1 MPIQI
6 LMPALSPTMEEGTL
20 AKWLVK
26 EGDEI
31 NAGDVIAEIETD
43 KATMEVEAVEEGV
56 LGKILVPGGS
66 ENVAINTVIALI
78 LEEGEDAGAL
88 EGADVSA
95 PTPQNPTSSP
105 SFEASPGSGPGGT
118 PQDKDEGGAGSIPV
132 SPPHPE
138 PALGRG
144 EGAPRIKASPLAKR
158 LAKEAGLDLATITGT
173 GPGGRIVKRDVLNA
187 SASAAAPA
195 APTAPQAPGGFD
207 LVPLDGMRKVIA
219 ARMTESFR
227 DVPHFP
233 LNIDCRLDALLSARK
248 DINEAAAED
257 GIKISV
263 NDFII
268 RASAL
273 ALKNVPA
280 ANASYTPEG
289 LKLWHDV
296 DIAVAVAIEG
306 GLITPVVR
314 QAQAKGLAAISAE
327 VKDLAGRAKARKLM
341 PEEYQGG
348 TFTISNMGMMGIKS
362 FASIINQPQACILSI
377 GAGEKR
383 PVVIGDELGI
393 ATIMT
398 VTLTCDHR
406 VVDGAIGAEFLKY
419 FKRYIENP
427 AMMLL

>member
-56 LGKILVPGGS
+56 LGKILIPGGS

-78 LEEGEDAGAL
+78 LEEGEDASAL
-88 EGADVSA
+88 KDADVAAPAPILRQTQDEAKGDKPSPKGAGEKPVASA
-95 PTPQNPTSSP
+95 PSP
-105 SFEASPGSGPGGT
+105 SFPPPPAGEVAAT
-118 PQDKDEGGAGSIPV
+118 PSEGG
-132 SPPHPE
+132 
-138 PALGRG
+138 
-144 EGAPRIKASPLAKR
+144 RIKASPLAKR
-158 LAKEAGLDLATITGT
+158 LAKAAGLDLASITGT
-173 GPGGRIVKRDVLNA
+173 GPNGRIVKRDIEN
-187 SASAAAPA
+187 APA
-195 APTAPQAPGGFD
+195 KGTATTAPAPAPQAPGGFD

-248 DINEAAAED
+248 AINEAAAED

-268 RASAL
+268 RACAL
-273 ALKNVPA
+273 ALKAEPA
-280 ANASYTPEG
+280 ANSSYTPEG
-289 LKLWHDV
+289 FKRWHDA
-296 DIAVAVAIEG
+296 DIAVAVAIDG

-314 QAQAKGLAAISAE
+314 QAQTKGLAAISAE
-327 VKDLAGRAKARKLM
+327 VKDLASRAKARKLM

-348 TFTISNMGMMGIKS
+348 TFTVSNMGMMGIKS
-362 FASIINQPQACILSI
+362 FASIINQPQGCIMSV

-383 PVVIGDELGI
+383 PVVIGDALGI
-393 ATIMT
+393 ATLMT

-406 VVDGAIGAEFLKY
+406 VVDGAIGASFLKY
-419 FKRYIENP
+419 FKQYIENP

>member
-88 EGADVSA
+88 EGADVAA
-95 PTPQNPTSSP
+95 PAPQSPSPSPEPSPQGEGVSSQPASTPQIPSADASP
-105 SFEASPGSGPGGT
+105 SPRRG
-118 PQDKDEGGAGSIPV
+118 K
-132 SPPHPE
+132 
-138 PALGRG
+138 GRG
-144 EGAPRIKASPLAKR
+144 EGGSRIKASPLAKR

-187 SASAAAPA
+187 PASAAAAPA
-195 APTAPQAPGGFD
+195 APTALQAPGGFD

-233 LNIDCRLDALLSARK
+233 LNIDCKLDALLGARK
-248 DINEAAAED
+248 AINEAAAED

-383 PVVIGDELGI
+383 PVVIGNELGI

>member
-78 LEEGEDAGAL
+78 LEEGEDASAL
-88 EGADVSA
+88 KGADVAAPVLRQAQDEEDKQAQDEAEDAKPAPVPSA
-95 PTPQNPTSSP
+95 PKPAP
-105 SFEASPGSGPGGT
+105 A
-118 PQDKDEGGAGSIPV
+118 
-132 SPPHPE
+132 PHPE

-144 EGAPRIKASPLAKR
+144 EGVSRIKASPLAKR
-158 LAKEAGLDLATITGT
+158 LAKEAGLDLASITGT

-187 SASAAAPA
+187 PASAAAPA
-195 APTAPQAPGGFD
+195 AASTAPQAPGGFD

-248 DINEAAAED
+248 DINQAAAED

>member
-1 MPIQI
+1 
-6 LMPALSPTMEEGTL
+6 
-20 AKWLVK
+20 
-26 EGDEI
+26 
-31 NAGDVIAEIETD
+31 
-43 KATMEVEAVEEGV
+43 
-56 LGKILVPGGS
+56 
-66 ENVAINTVIALI
+66 
-78 LEEGEDAGAL
+78 
-88 EGADVSA
+88 
-95 PTPQNPTSSP
+95 
-105 SFEASPGSGPGGT
+105 
-118 PQDKDEGGAGSIPV
+118 
-132 SPPHPE
+132 
-138 PALGRG
+138 
-144 EGAPRIKASPLAKR
+144 LAKR
-158 LAKEAGLDLATITGT
+158 LVIEAGLDLASITGT
-173 GPGGRIVKRDVLNA
+173 GPNGRIVKRDIENA
-187 SASAAAPA
+187 PASAAATPA
-195 APTAPQAPGGFD
+195 ATPTTSQVPGGFD

-233 LNIDCRLDALLSARK
+233 LNIDCKLDALLSARK
-248 DINEAAAED
+248 GINEAAAED

-263 NDFII
+263 NDFVI

-289 LKLWHDV
+289 FKLWHDV

>member
-43 KATMEVEAVEEGV
+43 KATMEVDAVEEGV
-56 LGKILVPGGS
+56 LAKILIPGGS

-78 LEEGEDAGAL
+78 LEEGEDASAL
-88 EGADVSA
+88 EGADVAA
-95 PTPQNPTSSP
+95 PAVQSPSPSPQPSPQGEGVRAQPASTPQISSADTSP
-105 SFEASPGSGPGGT
+105 SPRRGE
-118 PQDKDEGGAGSIPV
+118 
-132 SPPHPE
+132 
-138 PALGRG
+138 GRG
-144 EGAPRIKASPLAKR
+144 EGGARTKASPLAKR
-158 LAKEAGLDLATITGT
+158 LAKEAGLDLATIIGT
-173 GPGGRIVKRDVLNA
+173 GPGGRIVKRDIKTA
-187 SASAAAPA
+187 PASAATAPA
-195 APTAPQAPGGFD
+195 TTAPQAPGGFD

-233 LNIDCRLDALLSARK
+233 LNIDCKLDALLTARK

-263 NDFII
+263 NDFVI

-289 LKLWHDV
+289 FKLWHDV

>member
-88 EGADVSA
+88 EGADVAA
-95 PTPQNPTSSP
+95 PAPQSPSPSPEPSPQGEGVSSQPASTPQISSADASP
-105 SFEASPGSGPGGT
+105 SPRRG
-118 PQDKDEGGAGSIPV
+118 KD
-132 SPPHPE
+132 
-138 PALGRG
+138 RG
-144 EGAPRIKASPLAKR
+144 EGVSRIKASPLAKR
-158 LAKEAGLDLATITGT
+158 LAKEAGLDLAIITGT

-187 SASAAAPA
+187 PASAAAAPA
-195 APTAPQAPGGFD
+195 APTALQAPGGFD

-257 GIKISV
+257 DIKISV

-393 ATIMT
+393 ATMMT

>member
-56 LGKILVPGGS
+56 LGKILVSGGS

-78 LEEGEDAGAL
+78 LEEGEDASAL
-88 EGADVSA
+88 EGADIAAPVLRQAQDEAEGDKPAPVLSA
-95 PTPQNPTSSP
+95 PEP
-105 SFEASPGSGPGGT
+105 
-118 PQDKDEGGAGSIPV
+118 I
-132 SPPHPE
+132 SPPRPE
-138 PALGRG
+138 LVEG
-144 EGAPRIKASPLAKR
+144 EGASRIKASPLAKR
-158 LAKEAGLDLATITGT
+158 LAKEAGLDLSAITGT
-173 GPGGRIVKRDVLNA
+173 GPGGRIVKRDVQN
-187 SASAAAPA
+187 APA
-195 APTAPQAPGGFD
+195 SVATPAATSTAPQAPGGFD

-233 LNIDCRLDALLSARK
+233 LNIDCKLDALLTARK
-248 DINEAAAED
+248 AINEAAAED

-289 LKLWHDV
+289 FKIWHDV

-314 QAQAKGLAAISAE
+314 QAQYKGLAAISAE

-362 FASIINQPQACILSI
+362 FASVINQPQACILSI

-406 VVDGAIGAEFLKY
+406 VVDGSIGAEFLKY
-419 FKRYIENP
+419 FKCYIENP